1 MACQSGNYYLAGHSK
16 GGNLALYAAC
26 QLPSK
31 LQESIQAIYS
41 FDAPGLHK
49 KYLETPNYQAI
60 KNRVYPIIPQNSI
73 IGMML
78 ETPENVQVIRS
89 NAVGLL
95 QHISFT
101 WEVEGLDFRSDLSL
115 TEDSLQINQTLKT
128 WTATLSDKELQNFFD
143 LFFGILIQAGI
154 ERFSDITVNP
164 LQKLQEIDR
173 LRKALSPEQAEMVDR
188 MIRLLFDTRYQV
200 WRASLGKLLPNSK
213 YILSPQ
219 FKQSE

>member
-1 MACQSGNYYLAGHSK
+1 
-16 GGNLALYAAC
+16 
-26 QLPSK
+26 
-31 LQESIQAIYS
+31 
-41 FDAPGLHK
+41 
-49 KYLETPNYQAI
+49 
-60 KNRVYPIIPQNSI
+60 
-73 IGMML
+73 MML